1 MKGVSEIIGTIL
13 MLIITIG
20 LAGTAYVYIS
30 GLLTGKTE
38 KTITVLDASCDATG
52 ITLVIA
58 NDGTI
63 TIGDND
69 ITVYINNQINPTV
82 LTCPLNPHYTTVL
95 TGLNMGL
102 NVGESNTVL
111 IVSPSNSIRQ
121 SVWCS

>member
-38 KTITVLDASCDATG
+38 KTISLLDASCNKTHILLVLANGGTAT
-52 ITLVIA
+52 IA
-58 NDGTI
+58 PNEV
-63 TIGDND
+63 
-69 ITVYINNQINPTV
+69 TVYINNQINSAT
-82 LTCPLNPHYTTVL
+82 LSGPLNPRNTTVL
-95 TGLNMGL
+95 PDLSTGLNRR
-102 NVGESNTVL
+102 ESNTVL